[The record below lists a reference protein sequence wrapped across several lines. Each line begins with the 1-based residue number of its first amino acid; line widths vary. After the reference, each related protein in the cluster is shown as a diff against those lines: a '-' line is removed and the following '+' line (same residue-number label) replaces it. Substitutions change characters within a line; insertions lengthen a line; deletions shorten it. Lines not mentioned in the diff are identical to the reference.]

1 MTDGAESEGVTVTN
15 GAESGGVT
23 GGVEPPGTAVTS
35 GVEPPGPAVTGGA
48 EPPGPAVTG
57 GVERP
62 GTAVTDRADAVPARV
77 AAAEHVVKEF
87 VSGFGIAVP
96 RGATTRS
103 AEDVAVA
110 AGGLTPPLVVKAY
123 GPGLV
128 HKSEAGAVRLGLG
141 SPVEA
146 ARAAAEIRAAL
157 VGSGVAVEGYLV
169 EEQAPPGVEVIVGAV
184 RDPSFGPVLL
194 VGLGG
199 VWTEVLR
206 DTALRLC
213 PITEDDARR
222 MLSELRG
229 AALLDGF
236 RGSPAVDRDALVKVL
251 LAVGG
256 PGGVVES
263 LGEGFTEFELNPV
276 ICTPEGAVAVDA
288 RLLGPADVTP
298 RERAEAPAPQDFDR
312 LFAPRGVAVVGA
324 STKRPNFGNMFLG
337 FYRAAGYAGRL
348 VAVHPTADAIDGVPC
363 VPSLEG
369 ADVDYALVAV
379 PAERCP
385 DVVREARGIPFVQ
398 VMSGGFRETG
408 AARLEDELLAAAH
421 DAGVRLLGPN
431 CMGVYSPAGG
441 QTFIGGRP
449 GRPGRIALISQ
460 SGGLAGEVIKVGEH
474 RGLAF
479 SKVATVG
486 NSADVGPAELL
497 RHFAADDDTSVI
509 GLYLEDPRDG
519 RALFDALRAVS
530 KPVVALV
537 GGRSAQGRRAAAS
550 HTGAMVGDARVWEA
564 LGKQAGLPLVT
575 AQDDLIGALDLL
587 DLHAGRQVP
596 VSPDVL
602 VIGPSGGASVLA
614 ADALDRAGLRLGPL
628 PDVDLG
634 LPVGAVPGNPL
645 EIPVGPRGKP
655 DLVGQ
660 VVTAVQREA
669 DRPYPDVIAH
679 VNVQSFFTFGD
690 SADPLLAYARGVG
703 ELQRELT
710 GTRVTLVLRNAEYA
724 PPGVEDE
731 LRVIAR
737 AAGVP
742 TYRSVEAAATA
753 VAVAKVR
760 DQRRRA

>member
-1 MTDGAESEGVTVTN
+1 MT
-15 GAESGGVT
+15 
-23 GGVEPPGTAVTS
+23 
-35 GVEPPGPAVTGGA
+35 
-48 EPPGPAVTG
+48 
-57 GVERP
+57 
-62 GTAVTDRADAVPARV
+62 ARV
-77 AAAEHVVKEF
+77 VAEHVVKESI
-87 VSGFGIAVP
+87 SGFGIAVP
-96 RGATTRS
+96 RGATTRA
-103 AEDVAVA
+103 AEEVA
-110 AGGLTPPLVVKAY
+110 AAAEGLTPPLVVKAY

-128 HKSEAGAVRLGLG
+128 HKSDAGAVRLGLG

-146 ARAAAEIRAAL
+146 ARAAAEIRAVL
-157 VGSGVAVEGYLV
+157 VGSDVTIEGYLV

-199 VWTEVLR
+199 VWTEVLH

-213 PITEDDARR
+213 PITEDDARL
-222 MLSELRG
+222 MLSELHG

-263 LGEGFTEFELNPV
+263 LDFQEFELNPV

-288 RLLGPADVTP
+288 RLLNPSSAV
-298 RERAEAPAPQDFDR
+298 RERPPPVDVRLLDPSPAVPERPRAVAEHDFSL

-324 STKRPNFGNMFLG
+324 STKRPNFGNMFLR
-337 FYRAAGYAGRL
+337 FYRDAGYPGRL
-348 VAVHPTADAIDGVPC
+348 LAVHPTADEIDGVPC
-363 VPSLEG
+363 VPSLAG

-408 AARLEDELLAAAH
+408 AVQLEEELLAAAGE
-421 DAGVRLLGPN
+421 AGVRLLGPN

-449 GRPGRIALISQ
+449 GRPGRIGLISQ
-460 SGGLAGEVIKVGEH
+460 SGGLAGEVVKVGER

-486 NSADVGPAELL
+486 NSAHVGPAELL
-497 RHFAADDDTSVI
+497 RYLSADDDTSVI

-519 RALFDALRAVS
+519 RALFEALRAVA

-537 GGRSAQGRRAAAS
+537 GGRSAQGHRAAAS
-550 HTGAMVGDARVWEA
+550 HTGAMVGDARIWEA
-564 LGKQAGLPLVT
+564 LATQTALPLVT

-587 DLHAGRQVP
+587 DLHTGRDAP
-596 VSPDVL
+596 ASPDVL
-602 VIGPSGGASVLA
+602 VIGPSGGAGVLA
-614 ADALDRAGLRLGPL
+614 ADALDRAGLRLAPL

-645 EIPVGPRGKP
+645 EIPVGPRGRP

-660 VVTAVQREA
+660 VVTAIQRA
-669 DRPYPDVIAH
+669 APRPYPDVITH

-690 SADPLLAYARGVG
+690 SADPLLAYAHAVGVLQQ
-703 ELQRELT
+703 ELA

-731 LRVIAR
+731 LRAVAR
-737 AAGVP
+737 SAGVP
-742 TYRSVEAAATA
+742 TYRSIEAAATA
-753 VAVAKVR
+753 VAAAKVR

>member
-1 MTDGAESEGVTVTN
+1 MTQVEEPGVV
-15 GAESGGVT
+15 
-23 GGVEPPGTAVTS
+23 
-35 GVEPPGPAVTGGA
+35 
-48 EPPGPAVTG
+48 
-57 GVERP
+57 
-62 GTAVTDRADAVPARV
+62 
-77 AAAEHVVKEF
+77 AEHVVKDLI
-87 VSGFGIAVP
+87 SGFGIAVP
-96 RGATTRS
+96 RGATARA
-103 AEDVAVA
+103 AEDVVA
-110 AGGLTPPLVVKAY
+110 AASGLTPPLVVKAY

-128 HKSEAGAVRLGLG
+128 HKSDAGAVRLGLG

-146 ARAAAEIRAAL
+146 ARAAAAIRAAPAAA
-157 VGSGVAVEGYLV
+157 GIAIEGYLV
-169 EEQAPPGVEVIVGAV
+169 EEQAAPGVEVIVGAV
-184 RDPSFGPVLL
+184 RDPSFGPVVL

-199 VWTEVLR
+199 VWTEVLH

-213 PITEDDARR
+213 PITEDDARE

-229 AALLDGF
+229 AALLDGL

-256 PGGVVES
+256 PGGVAES
-263 LGEGFTEFELNPV
+263 LDFREFELNPV
-276 ICTPEGAVAVDA
+276 ICTPGGAVAVDA
-288 RLLGPADVTP
+288 RLLRP
-298 RERAEAPAPQDFDR
+298 APATVEARLPRPEATPQDFAR

-348 VAVHPTADAIDGVPC
+348 VAVHPTADEIDGVPC
-363 VPSLEG
+363 VPSLDG
-369 ADVDYALVAV
+369 SGVDYALVAV

-385 DVVREARGIPFVQ
+385 DVVREARGVPFVQ

-408 AARLEDELLAAAH
+408 AAGLEEELVAAARA
-421 DAGVRLLGPN
+421 AGVRLLGPN

-449 GRPGRIALISQ
+449 GPPGRIALVSQ
-460 SGGLAGEVIKVGEH
+460 SGGLAGEVVRVGER

-497 RHFAADDDTSVI
+497 RYLAADDDTSVI

-519 RALFDALRAVS
+519 RALFEALRAVS

-537 GGRSAQGRRAAAS
+537 GGRSAQGHRAAAS
-550 HTGAMVGDARVWEA
+550 HTGAMVGDARIWAA
-564 LGKQAGLPLVT
+564 LGRQAGLPLVT

-587 DLHAGRQVP
+587 DLHAGRDVP
-596 VSPDVL
+596 ASPDVL
-602 VIGPSGGASVLA
+602 VIGPSGGAGVLA
-614 ADALDRAGLRLGPL
+614 ADALDRAGLRLAPL

-645 EIPVGPRGKP
+645 EIPVGPRGRP

-660 VVTAVQREA
+660 VVTAIQRA
-669 DRPYPDVIAH
+669 ARRPYPDVITH

-690 SADPLLAYARGVG
+690 SADPLLAYAHAVG
-703 ELQRELT
+703 ELQRGLT

-724 PPGVEDE
+724 PPGIEDE
-731 LRVIAR
+731 LRTIAR
-737 AAGVP
+737 TAGVP
-742 TYRSVEAAATA
+742 TYRSIEAAATA
-753 VAVAKVR
+753 VAAAKVR
-760 DQRRRA
+760 DQRRECV

>member
-1 MTDGAESEGVTVTN
+1 MVT
-15 GAESGGVT
+15 
-23 GGVEPPGTAVTS
+23 
-35 GVEPPGPAVTGGA
+35 
-48 EPPGPAVTG
+48 
-57 GVERP
+57 
-62 GTAVTDRADAVPARV
+62 
-77 AAAEHVVKEF
+77 AEHVVKEF

-96 RGATTRS
+96 RGATSGS
-103 AEDVAVA
+103 AEAVAVA

-157 VGSGVAVEGYLV
+157 AGSGVAVEGYLV

-213 PITEDDARR
+213 PVTEDDARQ
-222 MLSELRG
+222 MLAELRG

-288 RLLGPADVTP
+288 RLLGPAGVTP
-298 RERAEAPAPQDFDR
+298 PEHPEAPAAQDFDR

-348 VAVHPTADAIDGVPC
+348 VAVHPTADEIDGVPC
-363 VPSLEG
+363 VPSLDG

-408 AARLEDELLAAAH
+408 AASLEDELLAAAH

-519 RALFDALRAVS
+519 RALFEALRAVS

-537 GGRSAQGRRAAAS
+537 GGRSAQGHRAAAS

-587 DLHAGRQVP
+587 DLHAGREVP

-614 ADALDRAGLRLGPL
+614 ADALDRAGLRLAPL
-628 PDVDLG
+628 PGVDLG

-655 DLVGQ
+655 DLVRQ
-660 VVTAVQREA
+660 VVTAIQRAA
-669 DRPYPDVIAH
+669 DRPYPDVITH

-703 ELQRELT
+703 ELQRELA
-710 GTRVTLVLRNAEYA
+710 GTRVILALRNAEYA

-731 LRVIAR
+731 LRSIAR
-737 AAGVP
+737 AAGIP